1 MNSSFSAGN
10 LHGLSDMEVAQK
22 IAKEGYNELP
32 SSKPKNVFNI
42 AFGVVKE
49 PMFILLVACGTL
61 YMLLGD
67 IQEGLM
73 LLGFVFFVMGIEFYQ
88 EKKTEKALDA
98 LKDLASPRALV
109 IREGKTIR
117 IAGRD
122 VVTDD
127 IVILQEGDRVPAD
140 AVVLDCVNLMADES
154 LLTGESVSV
163 RKRIIKE
170 GEQSFIPGGDDIPYV
185 YSGSMIVQGNGVVRV
200 TATGMNTE
208 IGKIG
213 KALESIVE
221 EPTQLKREMG
231 TLVKRL
237 TIIGVTLC
245 FIVIGVYYLTRGDL
259 INGFLAGITLAMA
272 MLPEEFPVVL
282 TIFLALGAWRISKKN
297 VLTRKPAA
305 IETLGSATVLCTD
318 KTGTLTQNK
327 MTVTKLFNG
336 KDIFEI
342 VEDHHFPEPFH
353 EIIEYGVLSS
363 QANPFDPMEMAIT
376 NTLNSHLQNT
386 EHVHE
391 DWLMEKEYPL
401 SRELMAMSR
410 VFTNTGTGE
419 KVIAAK
425 GAPEAI
431 FDLCHLD
438 KESLNGYKRGVEE
451 MANSG
456 LRVLGVAKAK
466 LTQEQENLP
475 LAQHDFDFEFV
486 GLIGLSDPIRESVPM
501 AVSECYQA
509 GIRVIMITGDYPITA
524 INIGKAIGLKNPEL
538 CISGPELT
546 TMSEE
551 ELSVRIKD
559 VNIFAR
565 VISEQ
570 KLKIVNALKRN
581 GEIVAMTG
589 DGVNDAPAL
598 KASNIG
604 IAMGDKG
611 TDVAREASSLVLMDD
626 NFSSIV
632 GAVKMGRRIFDNL
645 QKALGY
651 IFAIHVPI
659 AGLSLIPVLFAD
671 MPLILWPVHIVFL
684 ELIIDPAC
692 SIVFEMEKEEKNVM
706 SRPPK
711 DIKEPF
717 FGAKKILLSCT
728 QGVGI
733 LIISM
738 LVYFIGLESGY
749 SEKAVRTLSFVT
761 LIVANIAVILSNRSW
776 TNSIFKILVTP
787 NKAVKWVVGGALFFL
802 ILILNVP
809 FLINLFQFEKVGFM
823 ELIICALAGLSSIVW
838 FEIYKYASAK
848 RKKAIL

>member
-1 MNSSFSAGN
+1 MNTTFDKAQ
-10 LHGLSDMEVAQK
+10 LKGLSDEEVARK

-32 SSKPKNVFNI
+32 SSKSRNI
-42 AFGVVKE
+42 LGIALGIVKE
-49 PMFILLVACGTL
+49 PMFILLVVCGTL

-88 EKKTEKALDA
+88 EKKTEKALEA

-127 IVILQEGDRVPAD
+127 IIILQEGDRVPAD
-140 AVVLDCVNLMADES
+140 AAVLDCVNLMADES
-154 LLTGESVSV
+154 LLTGESVAV
-163 RKRIIKE
+163 RKRVISENDRI
-170 GEQSFIPGGDDIPYV
+170 FIPGGDDIPYV
-185 YSGSMIVQGNGVVRV
+185 YSGSMIVQGNGIVRV
-200 TATGMNTE
+200 TATGINTE

-213 KALESIVE
+213 KALESITE
-221 EPTQLKREMG
+221 EPTQLKMEMG
-231 TLVKRL
+231 KLVKYL
-237 TIIGVTLC
+237 TIIGITLC
-245 FIVIGVYYLTRGDL
+245 LIVFGVYYITRGEL

-282 TIFLALGAWRISKKN
+282 TVFLALGAWRISKKN
-297 VLTRKPAA
+297 VLTRRPAA

-327 MTVTKLFNG
+327 MTINKLYNG
-336 KDIFEI
+336 ADVFDISASE
-342 VEDHHFPEPFH
+342 EFPEPFH

-363 QANPFDPMEMAIT
+363 QTNPFDPMEMAIY
-376 NTLNSHLQNT
+376 NTLNRYLQNT
-386 EHVHE
+386 EHIHE
-391 DWLMEKEYPL
+391 DWVMEREYPL
-401 SRELMAMSR
+401 SREMLAMSR
-410 VFTNTGTGE
+410 VFSNTDTHE
-419 KVIAAK
+419 SVIAAK

-431 FDLCHLD
+431 FDLCHLSD
-438 KESLNGYKRGVEE
+438 SDLIKYKAEVED
-451 MANSG
+451 MAGLG
-456 LRVLGVAKAK
+456 LRVLGVAKAVICSER
-466 LTQEQENLP
+466 TNLP
-475 LAQHDFDFEFV
+475 AGQHDFDFEFV

-501 AVSECYQA
+501 AVSECYKA
-509 GIRVIMITGDYPITA
+509 GIRVIMITGDYPVTA
-524 INIGKAIGLKNPEL
+524 INIGKNIGLKNPEK
-538 CISGPELT
+538 CISGL
-546 TMSEE
+546 
-551 ELSVRIKD
+551 ELSLMSDNELAERIKD

-565 VISEQ
+565 VIPEQ
-570 KLKIVNALKRN
+570 KLKIVNALKKN

-589 DGVNDAPAL
+589 DGVNDSPAL
-598 KASNIG
+598 KAANIG
-604 IAMGDKG
+604 IAMGEKG

-659 AGLSLIPVLFAD
+659 AGLSLIPVFFSE

-692 SIVFEMEKEEKNVM
+692 SIIFEMEKEEKNVM

-711 DIKEPF
+711 QIDEPF
-717 FGAKKILLSCT
+717 FGAGKILLSCT
-728 QGVGI
+728 QGAGI
-733 LIISM
+733 LIISL
-738 LVYFIGLESGY
+738 LVYFIGHERGY
-749 SEKAVRTLSFVT
+749 SEDALRTLSFVT
-761 LIVANIAVILSNRSW
+761 LIVANVAVILSNRSW
-776 TNSIFKILVTP
+776 TNNIFQILLTP
-787 NKAVKWVVGGALFFL
+787 NKAVKWVVGGAIFFL

-809 FLINLFQFEKVGFM
+809 FLRDLFQFEKIGLTEMLVCTF
-823 ELIICALAGLSSIVW
+823 AGLFSIVW
-838 FEIYKYASAK
+838 FELYKYWSSK
-848 RKKAIL
+848 RKIVNI